1 MKAKSARRAVPPAP
15 TARGTAPGLAGG
27 IASEAELYGI
37 TELAREYG
45 ISLRAIRFY
54 EHKGLLAPRR
64 INGGRAYT
72 RRDKVR
78 LGLIL
83 RGKAVGMSLAE
94 IEHILSLYGE
104 HGEGHARQLDYLV
117 SRIDETIAELTARK
131 RHLEDMI
138 AELAAAKAQ
147 FRRALTGRRRTG
159 QARRK
164 PGRIR
169 AA

>member
-1 MKAKSARRAVPPAP
+1 MTPRSRRSAAPAP
-15 TARGTAPGLAGG
+15 EPD
-27 IASEAELYGI
+27 AELYGI
-37 TELAREYG
+37 TELAKEHG

-54 EHKGLLAPRR
+54 EDKGLLAPRR

-104 HGEGHARQLDYLV
+104 HGEGHAQQLEYLV
-117 SRIDETIAELTARK
+117 GRIDAAMTELDQRR
-131 RHLEDMI
+131 RHIEAMLG
-138 AELAAAKAQ
+138 ELSEVRSDL
-147 FRRALTGRRRTG
+147 RRALALKRRRAK
-159 QARRK
+159 QA
-164 PGRIR
+164 

>member
-1 MKAKSARRAVPPAP
+1 MTARARRPAEP
-15 TARGTAPGLAGG
+15 NPE
-27 IASEAELYGI
+27 SDAELYGI
-37 TELAREYG
+37 TELAKEHG

-54 EHKGLLAPRR
+54 EDKGLLAPRR

-104 HGEGHARQLDYLV
+104 HGEGRTRQLDYLV
-117 SRIDETIAELTARK
+117 GRIDQAMAELAERK
-131 RHLEDMI
+131 RHIEDML
-138 AELAAAKAQ
+138 AELGQVKAQFKRELAAR
-147 FRRALTGRRRTG
+147 RRA
-159 QARRK
+159 A
-164 PGRIR
+164 
-169 AA
+169 